1 MQTHLRRSSTAVL
14 ATLITAGLG
23 LSACGSAADAERFDG
38 MSITFKAATDA
49 DGNCRPERTIEAQV
63 EATGLH
69 AIRGDSDYR
78 LPEGTTSIPFQ
89 EVFRAMDDDGFSDS
103 DAITILNF
111 NGPCSDLV
119 IDIDVAYC
127 EYYGESSVDK
137 KACPAMKV
145 TGTEGF
151 AAVNIVRSDQQ

>member
-1 MQTHLRRSSTAVL
+1 M
-14 ATLITAGLG
+14 
-23 LSACGSAADAERFDG
+23 
-38 MSITFKAATDA
+38 
-49 DGNCRPERTIEAQV
+49 

-78 LPEGTTSIPFQ
+78 LPEGITSTPFQ
-89 EVFRAMDDDGFSDS
+89 EVFRGMDDNGFSDS

-119 IDIDVAYC
+119 IDIEVEYC

-137 KACPAMKV
+137 KACPAMKI

-151 AAVNIVRSDQQ
+151 AAVNIVRSDQE